1 MLLSR
6 FRLHIILFCVPRTA
20 SGKRKITLL
29 FSHELE
35 VPPPVLFFA
44 TCEVK
49 SINFIY
55 LRAELECQENSLN
68 GLAN

>member
-1 MLLSR
+1 M
-6 FRLHIILFCVPRTA
+6 ILFCAPRTA
-20 SGKRKITLL
+20 SGKRKVTLL
-29 FSHELE
+29 FPHELE

-44 TCEVK
+44 MCEVK

-55 LRAELECQENSLN
+55 LRAKQECQENSLN